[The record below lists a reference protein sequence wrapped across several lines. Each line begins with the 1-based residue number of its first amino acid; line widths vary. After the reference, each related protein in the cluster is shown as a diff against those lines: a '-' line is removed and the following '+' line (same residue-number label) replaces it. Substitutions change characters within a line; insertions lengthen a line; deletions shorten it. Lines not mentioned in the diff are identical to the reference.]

1 MHRRAPLPVIRS
13 SAAAS
18 RRFSSG
24 EGESPAASAATEEE
38 SAFSEQVRLHPWELC
53 SQVEAFPVDHI
64 DPSWVQEN
72 LADST
77 QNLSTATTD
86 LEKAEVQIA

>member
-1 MHRRAPLPVIRS
+1 MDGHV
-13 SAAAS
+13 
-18 RRFSSG
+18 
-24 EGESPAASAATEEE
+24 ATIAELKRQVPCQQ
-38 SAFSEQVRLHPWELC
+38 QVRLHPWELC

-86 LEKAEVQIA
+86 LEKAEVQIAQMFTVH